1 MRTQTLKLGLAALA
15 IFIAANANAAGPEA
29 QIHETLDR
37 VLDVTRTFNSQ
48 QDFVDAKPKLREIIL
63 PRFDFAEMAR
73 RSLGDYWGDLQGK
86 EKQQEFITAFV
97 DFAERSYTNAL
108 GTYRGEKMT
117 YDRETI
123 NGDYAEVATGVV
135 GSSGEKTPV
144 VYRLRLIGADWK
156 VYDVVIDDISL
167 VANFRSQFGR
177 ILKTASLDDL
187 ILKLRSKS
195 A

>member
-1 MRTQTLKLGLAALA
+1 MRTRTLKRALAALV
-15 IFIAANANAAGPEA
+15 ILFSAAGANAAGPEA
-29 QIHETLDR
+29 QIKDTLDR
-37 VLDVTRTFNSQ
+37 VLAVTATFHSE
-48 QDFVDAKPKLREIIL
+48 QDFLDARPVLREIII

-73 RSLGDYWGDLQGK
+73 RSLGDHWPSL
-86 EKQQEFITAFV
+86 EAKQQDFVAAFIR
-97 DFAERSYTNAL
+97 FAESSYTNAL

-123 NGDYAEVATGVV
+123 SDNYAEVATGVV

-144 VYRLRLIGADWK
+144 VYRLRLVGADWK
-156 VYDVVIDDISL
+156 VYDVVIDDVSL

-177 ILKTASLDDL
+177 ILKTASLDEL
-187 ILKLRSKS
+187 ILKLRSKN

>member
-1 MRTQTLKLGLAALA
+1 
-15 IFIAANANAAGPEA
+15 
-29 QIHETLDR
+29 
-37 VLDVTRTFNSQ
+37 
-48 QDFVDAKPKLREIIL
+48 
-63 PRFDFAEMAR
+63 MAR
-73 RSLGDYWGDLQGK
+73 RSLGDHWPSV
-86 EKQQEFITAFV
+86 EAKQQDFVAAFIR
-97 DFAERSYTNAL
+97 FAESSYTSAL

-123 NGDYAEVATGVV
+123 TDDYAEVATGVV

-156 VYDVVIDDISL
+156 VYDVVIDDVSL

-177 ILKTASLDDL
+177 ILKTASLDEL
-187 ILKLRSKS
+187 ILKLKSKN